1 MSQQIKK
8 PKKSAVRKSGR
19 TEAKL
24 VEKKEEADDKISA
37 DDIATQT
44 GVQEGEMI

>member
-1 MSQQIKK
+1 MIKK

-24 VEKKEEADDKISA
+24 VEKKEEAND
-37 DDIATQT
+37 Q
-44 GVQEGEMI
+44 